1 MILTD
6 HVGPC
11 ANDMLYPFFLQLR
24 KKKILKKSLNF
35 TIMVIGQSG
44 SGRSTFINTLCDQ
57 LIVDSSSTVNM
68 YSPEELSYPDRELQL
83 RKSNVELED
92 NEGVKISL
100 NIIDT
105 PGFGDSINNSVS
117 FKIIKDYI
125 KYQFDEILVEESRLR
140 RNPRFKDRRIHVCLY
155 FINPTGHG
163 LKEMDVEIIRELGGY
178 VNILP
183 CISKADSLTV
193 DELKL
198 NKRLIAEDIEH
209 YQLPVFDFNNEYFS
223 YEDNID
229 DDTAELNKYLQRAV
243 PFAVMGSNA
252 TTEDP
257 VTGDIKR
264 IRKYP
269 WGTVDIFDNDISD
282 VSTLKNT
289 LLITHLNEFKD
300 FTQEVLYENYRT
312 RTLGEANGVEDDS
325 VAAAGGDT
333 SNMGTPSL
341 TGSGNTSA
349 RNVSQSTTREAA
361 GFGDYANDTTE
372 PQTDADIQLKEEQIR
387 KEEERLRAFE
397 ERVQKDLMLK
407 REEIEARERELAEL
421 ERKLA
426 EQNIA

>member
-1 MILTD
+1 M
-6 HVGPC
+6 
-11 ANDMLYPFFLQLR
+11 R

-140 RNPRFKDRRIHVCLY
+140 RNPRFKDGRIHVCLY

-209 YQLPVFDFNNEYFS
+209 YQLPIFDFNNEYFS

-349 RNVSQSTTREAA
+349 RNVSQSTTREAT

-397 ERVQKDLMLK
+397 ERVQKDLLLK

>member
-1 MILTD
+1 
-6 HVGPC
+6 
-11 ANDMLYPFFLQLR
+11 MLYPFFLQLR

-140 RNPRFKDRRIHVCLY
+140 RNPRFKDGRIHVCLY

>member
-1 MILTD
+1 
-6 HVGPC
+6 
-11 ANDMLYPFFLQLR
+11 
-24 KKKILKKSLNF
+24 
-35 TIMVIGQSG
+35 MVIGQSG

-140 RNPRFKDRRIHVCLY
+140 RNPRFKDGRIHVCLY

-209 YQLPVFDFNNEYFS
+209 YQLPIFDFNNEYFS

-349 RNVSQSTTREAA
+349 RNVSQSTTREAT